1 MQIKNMNIK
10 RFFEIRAENNLNFYY
25 HPSYALEQQLME
37 CISRC
42 DQKGAVEALDKINSL
57 ERAKLASEPIRS
69 LKNSLICSCTLFT
82 RAIING
88 GVLPEDAFNLSDVM
102 IQQIEK
108 TDSPDQLKE
117 LEYEMVGCFIDTL
130 KATEKLEYNPLVYK
144 AITYIHREIF
154 NDELSL
160 EKISEFAGVHP
171 GYLSKVFKESV
182 GMIIPEYI
190 NRKKIEDSKYF
201 LLHTN
206 SRLGEIAQML
216 SYCNQSYY
224 TSLFKKYVGM
234 TPGQFKSS
242 FLSKAQDYEKEP
254 SMDLQVHGEEKEA

>member
-1 MQIKNMNIK
+1 MRIKNKNLK
-10 RFFEIRAENNLNFYY
+10 RFFETRVNNNLNFYY

-42 DQKGAVEALDKINSL
+42 DQKGAVETLDKINSL
-57 ERAKLASEPIRS
+57 DRAKLASDSIRS

-108 TDSPDQLKE
+108 TDSPDLLKE

-130 KATEKLEYNPLVYK
+130 KETEKLEYNPLVYK

-160 EKISEFAGVHP
+160 EKISEFVGVHP
-171 GYLSKVFKESV
+171 GYLSKMFKESV

-206 SRLGEIAQML
+206 SRLGEITQML
-216 SYCNQSYY
+216 GYCNQSYY
-224 TSLFKKYVGM
+224 TSLFKKYAGM
-234 TPGQFKSS
+234 TPGQYKSR
-242 FLSKAQDYEKEP
+242 FLSKTKEY
-254 SMDLQVHGEEKEA
+254 SMESSSNLQIP

>member
-1 MQIKNMNIK
+1 MQIKNYNIK
-10 RFFEIRAENNLNFYY
+10 RFFQTRVENHLNFYY
-25 HPSYALEQQLME
+25 HPSYTLEQQLMD

-42 DQKGAVEALDKINSL
+42 DQKGSFEVLDQINSL

-82 RAIING
+82 RAVING

-102 IQQIEK
+102 ILQIEK
-108 TDSPDQLKE
+108 KDSIHDLKAV
-117 LEYEMVGCFIDTL
+117 EYEMVNCFIDTL
-130 KATEKLEYNPLVYK
+130 KATNKLEYNPLVNK

-160 EKISEFAGVHP
+160 EKISEFVGVHP
-171 GYLSKVFKESV
+171 GYLSKVFKEAV

-206 SRLGEIAQML
+206 SCLSEITQILG
-216 SYCNQSYY
+216 YCNQSYY

-234 TPGQFKSS
+234 TPGHYKSS
-242 FLSKAQDYEKEP
+242 FLSKAQDNTKTKGKKTRNTDSE
-254 SMDLQVHGEEKEA
+254 